1 MNIDKQKIIRMILIL
16 LAIVFV
22 VGALRFV
29 LNRNSMTL
37 SEYDRLQNKTQ
48 TEQEK
53 GSDEP
58 F

>member
-1 MNIDKQKIIRMILIL
+1 MNYNKQKLIRAILIL
-16 LAIVFV
+16 IAIIFV

-48 TEQEK
+48 TEQK
-53 GSDEP
+53 K
-58 F
+58 